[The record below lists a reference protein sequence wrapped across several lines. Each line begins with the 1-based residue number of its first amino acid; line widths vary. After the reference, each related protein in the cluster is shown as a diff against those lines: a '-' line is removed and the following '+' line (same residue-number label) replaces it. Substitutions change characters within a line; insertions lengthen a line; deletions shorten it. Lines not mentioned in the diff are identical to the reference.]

1 MRASGAGGARRRCLL
16 ATGPSD
22 RRESK
27 ARQAAITVGP
37 GDCHICDYIKFNMQ
51 AAMAL
56 VLAKRWPYVT
66 YVVLRWP

>member
-1 MRASGAGGARRRCLL
+1 MAPVGPEGDVCWPRDRAIAVSPRPGKRRLPCM
-16 ATGPSD
+16 
-22 RRESK
+22 
-27 ARQAAITVGP
+27 GP